1 MERGRS
7 FSGGWNQA
15 ERLREKRVAT
25 VKPVSKSFSEDD
37 LMKVGGDERPTISP
51 RVFSRLKVQDLAALK
66 KDSLISKLKSNPGG
80 VGFFSIALQNAML
93 YTQKYTLPHAHFFL
107 LSKQSDFLKKS
118 YCKQSCS
125 SVDMKLKLCYF
136 DVLSTSI

>member
-66 KDSLISKLKSNPGG
+66 KDNLISVYPSHWAKSP
-80 VGFFSIALQNAML
+80 
-93 YTQKYTLPHAHFFL
+93 K
-107 LSKQSDFLKKS
+107 KQSEGVCF
-118 YCKQSCS
+118 C
-125 SVDMKLKLCYF
+125 
-136 DVLSTSI
+136 